1 MWKMEKISNFEY
13 TDILLFSAILFSLIF
28 HIVWWDF
35 PLVRDE
41 GEFAVIAR
49 QILQGIPLYKEAYN
63 YKLPGVS
70 LILASQM
77 LFLGKTLWT
86 VRWTGMLINVLSIWM
101 IFRLSSKWFGSR
113 AGIFSAF
120 FYSILSNHYAMIAY
134 STMSEQFVVLF
145 ILLALTYLHESSRQK
160 IFISGIFF
168 GFAFLMKQS
177 AIFMLLI
184 PYFYFAYSV
193 FPFSRKQFLQFAQ
206 KSILVSIGIFLPY
219 LGIVGWVLL
228 QGSFTQFWNWTY
240 VYPSEYSM
248 VMDLRYAW
256 NYLFSALGYISYPYR
271 FIWMM
276 ALFGFLFLIGGKEKS
291 KLKYLFVIYSV
302 LAGLSVSAGLYFR
315 FHYFYFILPVLSI
328 SASYFVWFWIDD
340 YRLLRLVTHKNKNM
354 RKILKTLTLIFFL
367 FLGIYGIMKEIP
379 LMAGNNL
386 RRAVRRVEARNP
398 YYEMPVIAQKI
409 ATSLRKEDQLVVFGS
424 DAELYFYLPN
434 KNATSYL
441 FTYEMVK
448 PHKGN
453 ISMQLEFIEQVEK
466 NKPKIFIDVDVYTSW
481 LRWDHIP
488 DTLFRW
494 KEKYLEN
501 YDRLALVEYDQD
513 TSIFLWEIPDDYQA
527 KLENVIQV
535 YQRKK

>member
-1 MWKMEKISNFEY
+1 
-13 TDILLFSAILFSLIF
+13 
-28 HIVWWDF
+28 
-35 PLVRDE
+35 
-41 GEFAVIAR
+41 
-49 QILQGIPLYKEAYN
+49 
-63 YKLPGVS
+63 
-70 LILASQM
+70 
-77 LFLGKTLWT
+77 
-86 VRWTGMLINVLSIWM
+86 
-101 IFRLSSKWFGSR
+101 
-113 AGIFSAF
+113 
-120 FYSILSNHYAMIAY
+120 
-134 STMSEQFVVLF
+134 
-145 ILLALTYLHESSRQK
+145 
-160 IFISGIFF
+160 
-168 GFAFLMKQS
+168 
-177 AIFMLLI
+177 MLLI

>member
-1 MWKMEKISNFEY
+1 
-13 TDILLFSAILFSLIF
+13 
-28 HIVWWDF
+28 
-35 PLVRDE
+35 
-41 GEFAVIAR
+41 
-49 QILQGIPLYKEAYN
+49 
-63 YKLPGVS
+63 
-70 LILASQM
+70 
-77 LFLGKTLWT
+77 
-86 VRWTGMLINVLSIWM
+86 
-101 IFRLSSKWFGSR
+101 
-113 AGIFSAF
+113 
-120 FYSILSNHYAMIAY
+120 
-134 STMSEQFVVLF
+134 
-145 ILLALTYLHESSRQK
+145 
-160 IFISGIFF
+160 
-168 GFAFLMKQS
+168 
-177 AIFMLLI
+177 
-184 PYFYFAYSV
+184 
-193 FPFSRKQFLQFAQ
+193 
-206 KSILVSIGIFLPY
+206 
-219 LGIVGWVLL
+219 
-228 QGSFTQFWNWTY
+228 
-240 VYPSEYSM
+240 
-248 VMDLRYAW
+248 
-256 NYLFSALGYISYPYR
+256 
-271 FIWMM
+271 
-276 ALFGFLFLIGGKEKS
+276 
-291 KLKYLFVIYSV
+291 
-302 LAGLSVSAGLYFR
+302 
-315 FHYFYFILPVLSI
+315 
-328 SASYFVWFWIDD
+328 
-340 YRLLRLVTHKNKNM
+340 M